1 MASLN
6 LRPLPGRA
14 GPALAALASLVVLA
28 PRAAFAGGEGP
39 APEGALVVVG
49 RDVALDR
56 VQDRLPNSLWEQY
69 SYWQVDYRL
78 RHDGPSPRVVSPA
91 ELAAEVAGPVSNSR
105 LPGHGR
111 PKPVAHK
118 VAGPGPLAEAADLIA
133 STDESRRCR
142 ERLVVTAWVEPDG
155 PPRACRNNGPPAPGP
170 LTLAPGAIVRV
181 RLRLEHHHFLHGA
194 YDPLLGTRDVTIRLG
209 ALVVRDS
216 VALDRDRTLAPSR
229 AEWEPIRPDF
239 LDDRQA
245 VSGPDSLHL
254 EAHRTGHSRYSL
266 EPVPVRYATRMRLT
280 YWYLIA
286 PGTRGECQTRLCQYK
301 DHPACWKTLS
311 DGCVEE
317 CLTVVGRW
325 VKVERTF
332 RTESE
337 ATSLSVDFR
346 IVGADVGELWIDDVR
361 LEPVEA
367 VAKGP

>member
-1 MASLN
+1 M
-6 LRPLPGRA
+6 PC
-14 GPALAALASLVVLA
+14 LA
-28 PRAAFAGGEGP
+28 PAAVAAGEGSGP
-39 APEGALVVVG
+39 GPDGTLVVVG
-49 RDVALDR
+49 RTVALDR
-56 VQDRLPNSLWEQY
+56 VQNRLPNSLWEQY
-69 SYWQVDYRL
+69 AYWQVDYRL
-78 RHDGPSPRVVSPA
+78 RYDGATPRVVAPA
-91 ELAAEVAGPVSNSR
+91 DVAAEVVGSLSNSR

-111 PKPVAHK
+111 PKRAAHQL
-118 VAGPGPLAEAADLIA
+118 AGPGPLADVADLIE

-142 ERLVVTAWVEPDG
+142 ERAVVAVWLEAAG
-155 PPRACRNNGPPAPGP
+155 PPKNNPAEPGP
-170 LTLAPGAIVRV
+170 TPCLTLDPGAVVRV
-181 RLRLEHHHFLHGA
+181 RLRLEHLHFLHGS
-194 YDPLLGTRDVTIRLG
+194 YDPLLGPRDVTIRLG
-209 ALVVRDS
+209 PLAVRDT
-216 VALDRDRTLAPSR
+216 VPLDRDRKLAPAR
-229 AEWEPIRPDF
+229 PEWEPIRPDF

-245 VSGPDSLHL
+245 VAGPDSLHL

-266 EPVPVRYATRMRLT
+266 EPVPVRYATRMRLS

-286 PGTRGECQTRLCQYK
+286 PGTRGECQARLCQYK

-346 IVGADVGELWIDDVR
+346 IAGADVGELWIDDIR

-367 VAKGP
+367 VASGP